1 MLNAECG
8 MRNAKTG
15 GLLWMRVTYLDCPDD
30 LFVGK
35 MACSEKR
42 DNFPENAIFTGCS
55 QITWQ
60 SILKLLTAAIA
71 LS

>member
-1 MLNAECG
+1 
-8 MRNAKTG
+8 
-15 GLLWMRVTYLDCPDD
+15 MRVTYLDCPDD